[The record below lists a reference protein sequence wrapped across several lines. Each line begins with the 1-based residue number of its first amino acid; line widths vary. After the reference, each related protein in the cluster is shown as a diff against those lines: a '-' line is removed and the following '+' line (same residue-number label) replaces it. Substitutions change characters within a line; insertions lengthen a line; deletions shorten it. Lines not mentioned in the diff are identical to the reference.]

1 MDGTT
6 AEIAQEAKKESI
18 RISMK
23 SVDFQTIVKENIK
36 RSEEWMQKRWIQKQK
51 KNTEYEKRLKV

>member
-1 MDGTT
+1 
-6 AEIAQEAKKESI
+6 
-18 RISMK
+18 MK
-23 SVDFQTIVKENIK
+23 SVDFQTIVKENIE